1 VPTARELLEQ
11 ADALM
16 RRNRAAAGTEPSPV
30 VAPSVEPTTPRPAA
44 LDQAASAS
52 AMVLD
57 DIPVLTDAVEEIE
70 VPSIVAPVPD
80 EGESSVWLEEAQDT
94 PSIFGDTPDS
104 IAIVPPAVAVEAAA
118 ASHERASDH
127 ASHAAEPSSWRE
139 PAAEPDAAPQSSLEP
154 AAGPVAEPQGWLEPA
169 AEPVADTESHRAT
182 AIVGMPAAEVLRQE
196 LSPAETDARWHAMA
210 EEVRMQVLQRIDLF
224 TDTGLREQLGARLQ
238 PIVDRASAD
247 LVAAIN
253 QHVGDLLRTYVAE
266 AIEREIEHWRADR

>member
-1 VPTARELLEQ
+1 MPTARELLEQ

-16 RRNRAAAGTEPSPV
+16 RRNRAAAGTEPPPV

-44 LDQAASAS
+44 LEQAAVP

-70 VPSIVAPVPD
+70 VPSIVVPVPN

-104 IAIVPPAVAVEAAA
+104 IAIVPPAVAMETAT
-118 ASHERASDH
+118 ASHERAPDH
-127 ASHAAEPSSWRE
+127 ASHAVESLSWRE
-139 PAAEPDAAPQSSLEP
+139 PAAEPDAEPPSSREP
-154 AAGPVAEPQGWLEPA
+154 AAEPVSEPQGWLEPV
-169 AEPVADTESHRAT
+169 AEPVADTGSHRA
-182 AIVGMPAAEVLRQE
+182 AAVVGMSAAEVLRQE
-196 LSPAETDARWHAMA
+196 LSPAETDARWQAIA